1 MAVIGGAQTRS
12 LDFGEIDGWRRGRH
26 RRWVDFG
33 KACGGRRRSR
43 VLAVV
48 AGFVA
53 AFSVKP
59 TLLVFGDQTIADI
72 QTVASG
78 RGTKGRHVIHK

>member
-1 MAVIGGAQTRS
+1 MAVIGGAQTWS
-12 LDFGEIDGWRRGRH
+12 LDFGEIDGWRRSHH
-26 RRWVDFG
+26 RQWVDFG

-53 AFSVKP
+53 AFPVKP
-59 TLLVFGDQTIADI
+59 TLLVFRDQTKADI
-72 QTVASG
+72 RTVASS